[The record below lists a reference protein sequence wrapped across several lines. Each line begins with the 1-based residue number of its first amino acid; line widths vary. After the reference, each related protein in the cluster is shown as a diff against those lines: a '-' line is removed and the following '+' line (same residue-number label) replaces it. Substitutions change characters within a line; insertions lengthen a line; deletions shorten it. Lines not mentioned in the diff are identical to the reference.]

1 MEALFRW
8 LVENEWD
15 YSIVTYTGG
24 AIFTV
29 AMLAIYFYIRGD
41 DPS

>member
-8 LVENEWD
+8 LVENEWN
-15 YSIVTYTGG
+15 YSIVTYTGA